1 MSQEKRKVYLDEVY
15 EDARDDLNNF
25 SYHSSDEES
34 SYPSSS
40 LSLSLSLDSD
50 SGSKNVPIKKNKT
63 SHNIIFDMLSDY
75 HGYARRIGNESD
87 CFIEYEYKNN
97 ILSINQ
103 FICTKGGKQLLDDL
117 LKALNEKGLN
127 VHTVELIAAGLDKD
141 KRDQGKN
148 DTDLFKTY
156 IDMGFTRVGLN
167 EFIATRED
175 ILKTHQDRL
184 DGIEPNHK
192 KDEYEDYEDLL
203 KEFPEKGG
211 SRKTKRR
218 RQKKTKQKTKRRRN
232 KKTKRKTKR
241 RRQTKKRGKR

>member
-103 FICTKGGKQLLDDL
+103 FICTKGGKQLLDDFLPQGVSINFTFFPTIIFVFVFL
-117 LKALNEKGLN
+117 LNN
-127 VHTVELIAAGLDKD
+127 CFINFFICFIFSS
-141 KRDQGKN
+141 Q
-148 DTDLFKTY
+148 
-156 IDMGFTRVGLN
+156 DMIRTCGCP
-167 EFIATRED
+167 
-175 ILKTHQDRL
+175 
-184 DGIEPNHK
+184 GI
-192 KDEYEDYEDLL
+192 
-203 KEFPEKGG
+203 G
-211 SRKTKRR
+211 SR
-218 RQKKTKQKTKRRRN
+218 
-232 KKTKRKTKR
+232 
-241 RRQTKKRGKR
+241 